1 MDFRK
6 AFAERVQPAA
16 YGSLV
21 LFTTI
26 AGCLTKMLA
35 SNMLKRLVT
44 AVQARFRK
52 FREHFQIIR
61 AEDVRSLLLAHCTLS
76 YFDLQPI
83 FGTEDRAEAPAETGP
98 RVVNG
103 SCKVCGEL
111 QMLAYWDP
119 DVGGGACEEC
129 SGFLEEAEKVLLE
142 NELGF
147 PPDTLV
153 VQNP

>member
-1 MDFRK
+1 MDFSPRFSPN
-6 AFAERVQPAA
+6 ACSSAA

-26 AGCLTKMLA
+26 TACLTKRLA
-35 SNMLKRLVT
+35 SNMLKRLVI
-44 AVQARFRK
+44 AIEARFRN
-52 FREHFQIIR
+52 FRERFQIIR
-61 AEDVRSLLLAHCTLS
+61 AEDVRSLLLGHCTLS

-83 FGTEDRAEAPAETGP
+83 FGTENCAEAPVQTDP
-98 RVVNG
+98 PIVNG

-111 QMLAYWDP
+111 QLLSYWDS
-119 DVGGGACEEC
+119 VVGGACEEC